1 MTEGAGAPRARLPSA
16 ARLHQS
22 REFQRVYKHGM
33 RATGAWMTVVVMRQ
47 NDPKGVRLG
56 LSVSKDHGSAVRRN
70 KIKRLLREAFR
81 LERHAL
87 PADIDVVLIPRQNEA
102 HATLPELR
110 AEVARLCPQA
120 LEQRRRNTP
129 RRPSS
134 RDGGDTR
141 RGGGGAR

>member
-1 MTEGAGAPRARLPSA
+1 MTQGGTPRARLPSQ

-33 RATGAWMTVVVMRQ
+33 RATGAWLTAVVLRQ
-47 NDPKGVRLG
+47 NVPKGVRLG
-56 LSVSKDHGSAVRRN
+56 VSVSKDNGSAVRRN

-87 PADIDVVLIPRQNEA
+87 PPDIDVVLIPRPNDA

-110 AEVARLCPQA
+110 AEVARLCQQA
-120 LEQRRRNTP
+120 LEKRQRNSQRRR
-129 RRPSS
+129 S
-134 RDGGDTR
+134 REGDAKREGGE
-141 RGGGGAR
+141 AR